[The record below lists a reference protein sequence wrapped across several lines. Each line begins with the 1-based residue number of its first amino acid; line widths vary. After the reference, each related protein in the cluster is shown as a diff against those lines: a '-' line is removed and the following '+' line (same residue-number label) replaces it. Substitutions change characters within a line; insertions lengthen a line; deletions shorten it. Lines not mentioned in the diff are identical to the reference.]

1 MVGNTTLVT
10 TAQAGKPA
18 SPPAGTAR
26 PAVPAGIGATGNN
39 VSVSGQDLPANPP
52 AEMPVEDIESTV
64 RRLNELMAERE
75 RSLSFR
81 VDEASGRTV
90 ITVLDA
96 TTHEVVRQIP
106 SEEVLAL
113 RRALETS
120 GALLD
125 VRI

>member
-1 MVGNTTLVT
+1 MVGNSITVT
-10 TAQAGKPA
+10 TVQAGRPA
-18 SPPAGTAR
+18 PATAGTA
-26 PAVPAGIGATGNN
+26 PATPVGIPTTGNN
-39 VSVSGQDLPANPP
+39 AAPTGQDLPVTPP
-52 AEMPVEDIESTV
+52 PEMPSEDIEDTV
-64 RRLNELMAERE
+64 RHLNELMAKRE

>member
-10 TAQAGKPA
+10 TAQGTKPA
-18 SPPAGTAR
+18 PTVGTAR
-26 PAVPAGIGATGNN
+26 PAIPAGIGATGNN
-39 VSVSGQDLPANPP
+39 VAATGQDLPAKPP
-52 AEMPVEDIESTV
+52 PEMPTEDIEGTV

-90 ITVLDA
+90 ITVIDA
-96 TTHEVVRQIP
+96 TTQEVVRQIP
-106 SEEVLAL
+106 SEEVLVL
-113 RRALETS
+113 RRALETT

-125 VRI
+125 TRI

>member
-1 MVGNTTLVT
+1 MVT
-10 TAQAGKPA
+10 TAQAGRPA
-18 SPPAGTAR
+18 PATAGTA
-26 PAVPAGIGATGNN
+26 PAAPVGTATTGNN
-39 VSVSGQDLPANPP
+39 VTVAGQELPVTPP
-52 AEMPVEDIESTV
+52 PEMPAEDIEATV

-75 RSLSFR
+75 RSLSFH

>member
-1 MVGNTTLVT
+1 MMGNTTLVT
-10 TAQAGKPA
+10 TAPA
-18 SPPAGTAR
+18 APAPTPGTAR

-39 VSVSGQDLPANPP
+39 VSVSGQDLPAKPP
-52 AEMPVEDIESTV
+52 AEMPVEDIEGTV

-75 RSLSFR
+75 RNLSFR

-90 ITVLDA
+90 ITVLEA
-96 TTHEVVRQIP
+96 TTREVVRQIP

-125 VRI
+125 TRI

>member
-1 MVGNTTLVT
+1 MVGNTILVT
-10 TAQAGKPA
+10 TAQGTKPA
-18 SPPAGTAR
+18 PAVGTAR
-26 PAVPAGIGATGNN
+26 PAIPAGIGATGNN
-39 VSVSGQDLPANPP
+39 VTVTGQDLPAKPP
-52 AEMPVEDIESTV
+52 PEMPTEDIEGTV

-90 ITVLDA
+90 ITVIDA
-96 TTHEVVRQIP
+96 TTQEVVRQIP

-113 RRALETS
+113 TRALETS

-125 VRI
+125 IRI

>member
-10 TAQAGKPA
+10 TAQAGRPA
-18 SPPAGTAR
+18 PPTAGTASAA
-26 PAVPAGIGATGNN
+26 PVGTATTGNN
-39 VSVSGQDLPANPP
+39 VAVPGQDLPVTPP
-52 AEMPVEDIESTV
+52 PEMPVEDIKDTV

-75 RSLSFR
+75 RSLTFR

-96 TTHEVVRQIP
+96 TTREVVRQIP

-113 RRALETS
+113 ARALEVS

-125 VRI
+125 IRI